1 MRFQFVQRCGLK
13 RVRTT
18 RVPAWPEAHG
28 RSCRIAT
35 RNGFA
40 MLEVM
45 ITLVILLIA
54 LLGLAGI
61 VARSNAAELESY
73 QRVQALILIQD
84 MVDRINAN
92 RKYAACYSN
101 GSTGITLGTGYSGS
115 PSCSATGSLTIAAE
129 RAQAVADLVSW
140 DAMLKGATEIQGGQ
154 NVGAMIGARGCITQV
169 DAPTRVY
176 RISVAWQGMV
186 GTTAPADLC
195 GKASNAYGDES
206 RRRVITTTVRI
217 AKLL

>member
-1 MRFQFVQRCGLK
+1 MRFEFVQRPGQN

-18 RVPAWPEAHG
+18 GIRAWPESPV
-28 RSCRIAT
+28 RSG
-35 RNGFA
+35 GFA

-61 VARSNAAELESY
+61 VTRSNAAELESY
-73 QRVQALILIQD
+73 QRVQALILVQD

-115 PSCSATGSLTIAAE
+115 
-129 RAQAVADLVSW
+129 
-140 DAMLKGATEIQGGQ
+140 
-154 NVGAMIGARGCITQV
+154 
-169 DAPTRVY
+169 
-176 RISVAWQGMV
+176 
-186 GTTAPADLC
+186 
-195 GKASNAYGDES
+195 
-206 RRRVITTTVRI
+206 
-217 AKLL
+217 